1 MKTGNW
7 HDICDL
13 IRPCKADG
21 HFDSFER
28 WTMSMGSFA
37 KPELIAFIYALLPG
51 FLTAWIFYALSAYPK
66 PSSFERVI
74 QALVFTLL
82 AEMATQTIR
91 LIARILPFG
100 TWTEDVHFGWKVT
113 AATAIGFIAVAVV
126 QNNLFSWLPKRL
138 RITSKT
144 AYPSEWF
151 SAFTRSKSY
160 IYLHLS
166 GERRLWGWAEEWPD
180 DPSTGHFVMMNTAW
194 VLDDNTRVPLT
205 LTERFLIPVSDV
217 ERVEFEKMEFTEND
231 VETARQGAI
240 TLIEYNKRIEEL
252 KSKGKDGGGEKDNK
266 PTDYGGVQRPTEH
279 ESTGN
284 S

>member
-1 MKTGNW
+1 
-7 HDICDL
+7 
-13 IRPCKADG
+13 
-21 HFDSFER
+21 
-28 WTMSMGSFA
+28 MGSFA

-82 AEMATQTIR
+82 AEIATQTICFFS
-91 LIARILPFG
+91 LRIGKILLFG
-100 TWTEDVHFGWKVT
+100 TWTEEVHFGWKVT
-113 AATAIGFIAVAVV
+113 AATAIGFFAVAIV
-126 QNNLFSWLPKRL
+126 QNNLISKLPRCL

-180 DPSTGHFVMMNTAW
+180 DPSTGHFVMMNAAW
-194 VLDDNTRVPLT
+194 VLDDNTRVPLA

-217 ERVEFEKMEFTEND
+217 ERVEFEKIAFTAED
-231 VETARQGAI
+231 VETARQGTI
-240 TLIEYNKRIEEL
+240 NLIKYNKTIEAR
-252 KSKGKDGGGEKDNK
+252 KSNRKDCEDDKEDK
-266 PTDYGGVQRPTEH
+266 PTDHGGVERTPEH

-284 S
+284 T